1 MAQTNSP
8 GQRLA
13 AVIERRRV
21 ETGRTFRNL
30 ADETLI
36 PLTTLHRRLSGDGFT
51 LEEIARLAVVF
62 DTTAADLMA
71 EAERGSAA

>member
-1 MAQTNSP
+1 MELSSTP

-21 ETGRTFRNL
+21 ETGRTYRNL

-36 PLTTLHRRLSGDGFT
+36 PLTTLHRRLNGDGFT
-51 LEEIARLAVVF
+51 VEEVARLAVVF
-62 DTTAADLMA
+62 DTTPSALMA
-71 EAERGSAA
+71 EAEEVAA